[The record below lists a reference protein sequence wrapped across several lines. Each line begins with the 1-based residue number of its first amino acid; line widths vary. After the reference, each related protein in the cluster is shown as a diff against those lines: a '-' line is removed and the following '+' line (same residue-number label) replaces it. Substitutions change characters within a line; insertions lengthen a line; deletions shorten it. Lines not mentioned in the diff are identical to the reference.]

1 MANGQVRQR
10 LSAGNTSLNGVGKGI
25 VTVCLLMSF
34 HGINRLDSTHSMTVK
49 HVQCICKKRKEQL
62 QSADRYTE
70 GNIIIVL
77 QCINPFLQKK
87 KQNKQ
92 RHWSRV
98 VGKNRNDHKISTYVN
113 TYGRF

>member
-10 LSAGNTSLNGVGKGI
+10 LSAGNTSLNRVGKGI

-77 QCINPFLQKK
+77 QCINPFLQK
-87 KQNKQ
+87 NKTNKGTGLEL
-92 RHWSRV
+92 W
-98 VGKNRNDHKISTYVN
+98 GKIEMITKSQLM
-113 TYGRF
+113 